1 MSAVSTSPASGSAWL
16 KAGALLAVGAVMIA
30 VLAGRVRP
38 GAEAVAVIFPPWW
51 DARQAIVATAAAGA
65 SIVRTGAIP
74 AILIVQPADGDG
86 LARLQQAGAWFAL
99 DPRAVAACF
108 SNPKTTQSEGPRS

>member
-1 MSAVSTSPASGSAWL
+1 MTSSSLSQENGAAWL
-16 KAGALLAVGAVMIA
+16 KAGTLLAAGAVGIA
-30 VLAGRVRP
+30 ALASQVRP

-65 SIVRTGAIP
+65 SVIRIGAIP
-74 AILIVQPADGDG
+74 AIMIVQPAHDDG
-86 LARLQQAGAWFAL
+86 LARLRSAGAWLAL

-108 SNPKTTQSEGPRS
+108 SSSTTSEGSMP

>member
-1 MSAVSTSPASGSAWL
+1 MISSRTSPADRAAWL
-16 KAGALLAVGAVMIA
+16 KAGALLAASAVGIA
-30 VLAGRVRP
+30 ALASQVHP

-65 SIVRTGAIP
+65 LVIRTGAIP
-74 AILIVQPADGDG
+74 AIMIVQPARDDGME
-86 LARLQQAGAWFAL
+86 RLRDAGAWLAL

-108 SNPKTTQSEGPRS
+108 SKPTTSEGPRP

>member
-1 MSAVSTSPASGSAWL
+1 MTSTTTSSARATAWL
-16 KAGALLAVGAVMIA
+16 KAGALLAAGAVGVA
-30 VLAGRVRP
+30 ALAGQVRP

-51 DARQAIVATAAAGA
+51 DATQAIVATAAAGA

-74 AILIVQPADGDG
+74 AIMIVQPADGDG
-86 LARLQQAGAWFAL
+86 LARLQKAGAWLAL

-108 SNPKTTQSEGPRS
+108 SNSPTPSEGPRP

>member
-1 MSAVSTSPASGSAWL
+1 MTSSSPSPANGAAWL
-16 KAGALLAVGAVMIA
+16 KAGALLAAGAVGIA
-30 VLAGRVRP
+30 ALAGQVRP

-51 DARQAIVATAAAGA
+51 DARQAILASAAAGA

-74 AILIVQPADGDG
+74 AILIVQPARGDG
-86 LARLQQAGAWFAL
+86 LARLQEAGAWLAL

-108 SNPKTTQSEGPRS
+108 SDKTTSPEGPRP